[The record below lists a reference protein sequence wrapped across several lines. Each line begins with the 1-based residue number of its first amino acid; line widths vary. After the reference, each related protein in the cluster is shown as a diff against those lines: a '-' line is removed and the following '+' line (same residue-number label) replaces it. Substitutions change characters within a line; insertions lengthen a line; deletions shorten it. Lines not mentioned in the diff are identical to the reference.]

1 MDKKIKLINQ
11 KLNKITNKK
20 NYYKI
25 KNKLQWYKNKNKL
38 KNR

>member
-25 KNKLQWYKNKNKL
+25 KNKLQ
-38 KNR
+38 